1 MEINL
6 ISLLSFMLKRSI
18 NRVYRLTCFAFLLIP
33 TLSIANES
41 SILIVESSSSNI
53 YQTFSKKITSKLE
66 YLCSNRCPE
75 YSIDTTTV
83 DSLET
88 TDTASYSVILTLGS
102 KAAKSIEEVEGAQK
116 VLHAVVPASFYKDNK
131 HKSHKLLLL
140 DQPIDRQ
147 LIILDELIGENKTIG
162 VLYSDKTTEINDKII
177 KSVEKNNLSFKTYYI
192 DSKEKIGEKLK
203 EIFNEID
210 AILIIPDKD
219 IYNRISLKEILL
231 TGYFNKTPFI
241 GYSKAIAKAG
251 ALASI
256 YTDKENISH
265 DTATLVVKLLDGKT
279 IPDASYPSEYKLIIN
294 KQIQDSIQYSIP
306 QSILN
311 KSSTEVIQ

>member
-75 YSIDTTTV
+75 YSIDTITV

-88 TDTASYSVILTLGS
+88 TDIASYNVIVTLGV
-102 KAAKSIEEVEGAQK
+102 KAAKSIEEVEGNQQ
-116 VLHAVVPASFYKDNK
+116 VLHTLVPASFYKDNK
-131 HKSHKLLLL
+131 HKTHKLLLL
-140 DQPIDRQ
+140 DQPLNRQ
-147 LIILDELIGENKTIG
+147 LNILDKLLGKNNKIGI
-162 VLYSDKTTEINDKII
+162 LYSDQTRDINDQII
-177 KSVEKNNLSFKTYYI
+177 KSKDKNNLSVKTYFVNTEE
-192 DSKEKIGEKLK
+192 SIGEQLK

-256 YTDKENISH
+256 YTGKENISH
-265 DTATLVVKLLDGKT
+265 DTATLIVKLLNGKT
-279 IPDASYPSEYKLIIN
+279 IPDTSYPSEYKLIIN
-294 KQIQDSIQYSIP
+294 KTIQDSIQYKLP
-306 QSILN
+306 QSIFDQ
-311 KSSTEVIQ
+311 SSTEVIQ